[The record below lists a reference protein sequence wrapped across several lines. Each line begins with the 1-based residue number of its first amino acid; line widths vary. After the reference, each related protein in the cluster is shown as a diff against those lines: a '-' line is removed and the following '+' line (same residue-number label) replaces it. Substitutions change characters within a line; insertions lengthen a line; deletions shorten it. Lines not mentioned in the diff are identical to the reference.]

1 MSQTLDPRHHV
12 YDIPLQHTFTQH
24 GLIWLC
30 MTVQVRH
37 CAANPDLAA
46 DTIVLR
52 RRFLQK
58 MVQEGLL
65 EPTES
70 KDAYRVS
77 GQQLLPL

>member
-1 MSQTLDPRHHV
+1 
-12 YDIPLQHTFTQH
+12 
-24 GLIWLC
+24 

-37 CAANPDLAA
+37 SEANPDLAA
-46 DTIVLR
+46 DTLVLG

-77 GQQLLPL
+77 SQQLMPLSSRA

>member
-1 MSQTLDPRHHV
+1 
-12 YDIPLQHTFTQH
+12 
-24 GLIWLC
+24 
-30 MTVQVRH
+30 VRH
-37 CAANPDLAA
+37 SGANPDVAA
-46 DTIVLR
+46 DVLLLR